1 MKNEARHTAQDMGQ
15 VPQEPLPVL
24 APTLRTA
31 LVTASEEISEAE
43 TWVPPF
49 TDRSMST
56 IPRLMAVIFAASR
69 LLSPAG
75 RPRHM
80 LRAKSVRILAY
91 LPADLR
97 LSAVISIARRDPD
110 ALDDL
115 FTGPVPD
122 SHEIYRY
129 NLLSSLGIFA
139 RHGLVEEVF
148 TQERVRDVGKVVDDV
163 RKSSSGNGRR

>member
-1 MKNEARHTAQDMGQ
+1 MT
-15 VPQEPLPVL
+15 QEPVSSQSSDAPSAPAPVL

-43 TWVPPF
+43 AWVPPF
-49 TDRSMST
+49 TEKSVST
-56 IPRLMAVIFAASR
+56 IPRLMAVIFAASQILKPSGKARR
-69 LLSPAG
+69 L
-75 RPRHM
+75 
-80 LRAKSVRILAY
+80 LRAKSVMILAY

-97 LSAVISIARRDPD
+97 LSAIISIARRDSD

-115 FTGPVPD
+115 FTGPIPS

-129 NLLSSLGIFA
+129 NLLSSLGVFA

-148 TQERVRDVGKVVDDV
+148 TQDRIREVGGVVDGV
-163 RKSSSGNGRR
+163 RKNSKHQRR